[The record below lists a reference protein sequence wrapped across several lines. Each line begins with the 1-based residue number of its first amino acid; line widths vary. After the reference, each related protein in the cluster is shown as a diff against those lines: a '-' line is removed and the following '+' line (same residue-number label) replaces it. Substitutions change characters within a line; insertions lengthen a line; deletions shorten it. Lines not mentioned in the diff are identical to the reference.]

1 MNIYIYV
8 ITLFRAMDSSV
19 CNSTAE
25 FHSQI
30 LSRLVSETLQNLQ
43 YAPLESDFITGISVQ
58 FILNTLKYLRIFSLS
73 QKMLVEILNFIKKS
87 HYRKGPLRLNPAIY
101 KYTGS
106 DNVY

>member
-1 MNIYIYV
+1 MLLRYCEPWPFLFVIPPRSFILKYI
-8 ITLFRAMDSSV
+8 TFGFRDS
-19 CNSTAE
+19 
-25 FHSQI
+25 
-30 LSRLVSETLQNLQ
+30 LQNLQ

-87 HYRKGPLRLNPAIY
+87 HYRKGPPRLNPAIY

-106 DNVY
+106 YNVY